1 MSCSSIPPYMSQ
13 LFHTCAGD
21 LAVLQ
26 LQLLFLKIR
35 APTGRHLAVKGE
47 ARQEVLGGVKRKG
60 IRRRGIEVKRRRNKV
75 VE

>member
-26 LQLLFLKIR
+26 LQLLFSQDPSPNR
-35 APTGRHLAVKGE
+35 ATPRGE
-47 ARQEVLGGVKRKG
+47 R
-60 IRRRGIEVKRRRNKV
+60 
-75 VE
+75 